1 MRLTYSPTAD
11 ALAIWFAPG
20 ATTIG
25 AKEIAPETYADFDEN
40 GRLLGIE
47 VLNAGAYYD
56 QAELERLPQPS
67 ANHG

>member
-1 MRLTYSPTAD
+1 MRIPYAPDVD

-25 AKEIAPETYADFDEN
+25 AKEIAPDTYADFDKA

-56 QAELERLPQPS
+56 EAELKKLPRPGPQ
-67 ANHG
+67 A